1 MLLYRNTDVTHGN
14 QNHQNRC
21 TGKSPVYQH
30 SSYPLHPEYAACC
43 RSCGDPDIHKKP
55 GSIDLFQPEMQDKR
69 ARKVQNQKDVQQ
81 KADSPESGT
90 GIPVYRGGADAEKH
104 QSHGKCA

>member
-1 MLLYRNTDVTHGN
+1 
-14 QNHQNRC
+14 
-21 TGKSPVYQH
+21 
-30 SSYPLHPEYAACC
+30 
-43 RSCGDPDIHKKP
+43 
-55 GSIDLFQPEMQDKR
+55 MQDKR